1 MFPLESVTITDF
13 RAIARM
19 ELRLH
24 SRLTVLYGLNGE
36 GKTTVLD
43 GVALA
48 LLPLVSRKVLEPR
61 WVDPEGDLRS
71 TWTDGRRET
80 ADFVRAAA
88 KPSRGVAWSVTLQP
102 ALLGV
107 QSPVDDPERVAGWS
121 LSPSGAPKLK
131 GEPLRHEHLDL
142 FAFYGTHRAVLD
154 VSLEDAPAAE
164 DLTRLG
170 ALRGALN
177 ATARF
182 TDLFHWFRAMEEEE
196 NRQIRDRKDLD
207 HRLPELQAVR
217 EALVRAMPR
226 CANPR
231 IASRPLRL
239 VVDFSPEQGPVEELS
254 LQQLSNG
261 YRTHLALVMD
271 LARRMVQA
279 NPFRADGEAWGLDEP
294 SLVLIDE
301 VDLHLHPRWQ
311 QQVLPSL
318 LAAFP
323 HAQFIVTTHSDQVL
337 SSVPADALVLH
348 LQRGAEG
355 LEAVLPPIPLHAASS
370 ERVLERAMQVN
381 PRPPG
386 ETRTLLERYLD
397 LVDEGEGEGE
407 DARALRRA
415 LESKLDPDDPEL
427 LRADVR
433 IRRRRAFARP

>member
-1 MFPLESVTITDF
+1 MFPLKSVTITDF
-13 RAIARM
+13 RAIAKM
-19 ELRLH
+19 ELKLH
-24 SRLTVLYGLNGE
+24 PRLTVLYGLNGE
-36 GKTTVLD
+36 GKTTALD

-48 LLPLVSRKVLEPR
+48 LSPLLSRKVLDLK
-61 WVDPEGDLRS
+61 WVDPEGDLRRVWS
-71 TWTDGRRET
+71 NGEREVADLVCAT
-80 ADFVRAAA
+80 AE
-88 KPSRGVAWSVTLQP
+88 PCGGTPWSVRLQP
-102 ALLGV
+102 ALVGAIPGEGNTEV
-107 QSPVDDPERVAGWS
+107 GCGWS
-121 LSPSGAPKLK
+121 VSSIGAPKI
-131 GEPLRHEHLDL
+131 GSEPGRHEPLEV
-142 FAFYGTHRAVLD
+142 FTYYGTNRAVLD

-217 EALVRAMPR
+217 EALVHAMPR
-226 CANPR
+226 CENPR

-239 VVDFSPEQGPVEELS
+239 VVDFTPEQGPVEELS

-261 YRTHLALVMD
+261 YRTHLAMVMD
-271 LARRMVQA
+271 LARRMVHA
-279 NPFRADGEAWGLDEP
+279 NPHRADGEPWGLSVP
-294 SLVLIDE
+294 ALVLIDE

-323 HAQFIVTTHSDQVL
+323 SAQFIVTTHSDQVL
-337 SSVPADALVLH
+337 SSVPVDALVLH
-348 LQRGAEG
+348 LQRGPEG
-355 LEAVLPPIPLHAASS
+355 LEVSLPPIPLHAASS
-370 ERVLERAMQVN
+370 ERVLERAMRVGL
-381 PRPPG
+381 RAPG
-386 ETRTLLERYLD
+386 ETRDLLERYLD

-407 DARALRRA
+407 AARALRRE

-433 IRRRRAFARP
+433 IRRRRAFAKS